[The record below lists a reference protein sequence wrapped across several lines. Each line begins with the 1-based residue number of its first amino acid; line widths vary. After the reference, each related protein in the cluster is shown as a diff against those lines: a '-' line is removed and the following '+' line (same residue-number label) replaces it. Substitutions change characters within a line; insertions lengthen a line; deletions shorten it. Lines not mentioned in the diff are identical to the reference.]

1 MPKTSIS
8 ESLLALFAGRDR
20 AAAIYGDL
28 TEMAATRS
36 RLWFAAAYIRTL
48 IALTWR
54 PLTAFF
60 VGAILFAFLGDRLT
74 FPVMFGF
81 ALSYP
86 HISEPFG
93 DVIFV
98 LFFLVPFAAIRY
110 GLRDRVV
117 QLALTFLL
125 LAIGVVFL
133 GLAWSIPEFGIAL
146 GLLAPVSIVAATPW
160 RRSLVPLAVSCTLG
174 AIVLEASF
182 HLRGF
187 DWAVPGLRSLFPVLP
202 MLFAFLALAIIFS
215 WCHRRFQRSQFTG
228 AAHA

>member
-36 RLWFAAAYIRTL
+36 RLWFAAAYARTL
-48 IALTWR
+48 LSLTWR

-60 VGAILFAFLGDRLT
+60 AGAILYAFLYDRLV
-74 FPVMFGF
+74 FPAMFVF
-81 ALSYP
+81 ALAHL
-86 HISEPFG
+86 HIGELIG
-93 DVIFV
+93 DVTLA

-117 QLALTFLL
+117 QLAF
-125 LAIGVVFL
+125 ASVPVAVGVVFI
-133 GLAWSIPEFGIAL
+133 GLAWSIPEVWIAF
-146 GLLAPVSIVAATPW
+146 GLLVPISIVAATPW

-174 AIVLEASF
+174 AIVLETSF
-182 HLRGF
+182 HVRGF

-202 MLFAFLALAIIFS
+202 AFFDVLAMAILFS
-215 WCHRRFQRSQFTG
+215 WSHRRFQRRQFAG